1 MNKALSKSK
10 GIFYND
16 KEKRCW
22 NPNKD
27 KIVKLPY
34 VPEFEEKIVSKLE
47 NCGYKFVFCY
57 EDTMKKNLCKNKLE
71 PVVQGQDYVGPGV
84 YVIDCNKCSL
94 SYVGETGRNLVT
106 RKTEHERDVS
116 KYNVNSAIA
125 KHCWSE
131 RDHRMD
137 FENSRIVYKSNNVK
151 VRRLIEGALIDSIPT
166 IEGNKSFSK
175 VDSINLKTIVKEAGL
190 TNLVRQKRELI
201 NDNRPQRIIPQNDRP
216 SIPGFEPLP
225 LEEERRLG
233 SRLVSVN
240 GQCIRRSHRL
250 NLTSSLSFC

>member
-1 MNKALSKSK
+1 M
-10 GIFYND
+10 
-16 KEKRCW
+16 
-22 NPNKD
+22 
-27 KIVKLPY
+27 
-34 VPEFEEKIVSKLE
+34 
-47 NCGYKFVFCY
+47 
-57 EDTMKKNLCKNKLE
+57 
-71 PVVQGQDYVGPGV
+71 GPGV
-84 YVIDCNKCSL
+84 YVIDCNKCSF
-94 SYVGETGRNLVT
+94 SYVGETGRYLET

-137 FENSRIVYKSNNVK
+137 FEISRIVYKSNNVK
-151 VRRLIEGALIDSIPT
+151 VRRLIEGALINRTPT
-166 IEGNKSFSK
+166 IEGNESFSK
-175 VDSINLKTIVKEAGL
+175 VDSIHLKTIVKEAGL

-225 LEEERRLG
+225 LEEERILG

-250 NLTSSLSFC
+250 NLT